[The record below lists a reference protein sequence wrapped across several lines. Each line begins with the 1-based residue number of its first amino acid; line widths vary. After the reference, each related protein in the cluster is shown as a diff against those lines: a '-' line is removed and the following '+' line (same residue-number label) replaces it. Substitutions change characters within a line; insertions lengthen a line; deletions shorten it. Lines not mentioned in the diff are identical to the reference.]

1 MFRQGAQICLT
12 LKLNINS
19 LDGIHLC
26 SLKCTYQAMAI
37 SHLPTMKQFVRRTPK
52 CQTGHR
58 RNGMASRSRG
68 EGNVPLN
75 SVTSGERII
84 ERQEKRK
91 AIQLHSFFS
100 LGICP
105 PSDTQREKSIHI
117 FCKSQHEAIGFSRS
131 SWRLFGTGPLKLSI
145 FQR

>member
-1 MFRQGAQICLT
+1 
-12 LKLNINS
+12 
-19 LDGIHLC
+19 
-26 SLKCTYQAMAI
+26 MAI
-37 SHLPTMKQFVRRTPK
+37 SHLSTTKQFVRRIPT
-52 CQTGHR
+52 CQTGDR
-58 RNGMASRSRG
+58 RNGLASRSRG
-68 EGNVPLN
+68 GGNVPLN

-91 AIQLHSFFS
+91 AIQLHSFFFS

-105 PSDTQREKSIHI
+105 PSDTHRGKSIHI

-131 SWRLFGTGPLKLSI
+131 SWRLFGTGPLKPSI